1 MRAAQR
7 PSAAVYFRG
16 QIEKAEAAG
25 FLRDGMSLHLTLNDV
40 NQLKRDRTLPVTDI
54 SFAEGVMRY
63 LGVKIVQGGIAV
75 SVLHEAPDSHRT

>member
-7 PSAAVYFRG
+7 PSAALHFRG

-25 FLRDGMSLHLTLNDV
+25 FLREDMSLHLTLNDV
-40 NQLKRDRTLPVTDI
+40 NQLKRDRTLPITDI

-63 LGVKIVQGGIAV
+63 LGVKIVQGGVAV
-75 SVLHEAPDSHRT
+75 SILREAPDPHHP